1 MRSENPRPCFG
12 REHGRNKGEFNSLAR
27 RSGLILPMSLTLLQP
42 CEASFPGPSARGC
55 CDNRCHVRQAGIRHA
70 VVFWFHRRSCPTG
83 LTGPAPRAGMTAP
96 RTLRWIWRWSLRC
109 VWCGIAWGAACI
121 AVRIVGAAPR
131 AGWHCRRGLTGYR
144 LPRSIV
150 RLNIRRQ
157 RQRPGIVSTGEFD
170 QRLHP
175 GFHRWMRR
183 EQVGKA
189 LAWVVDAQF
198 HHRGGGAGKFAAVFD
213 LAQRRDHGV
222 GILGQFDRSGVGKQL
237 ARPRQRQPDHLRQQP
252 RQPDQRRR
260 DNDDDNRAAAGSP
273 VVAVRRRR
281 R

>member
-55 CDNRCHVRQAGIRHA
+55 CDNCCHVRQVVSGMLWCFGSIAYRAKRGLAGR
-70 VVFWFHRRSCPTG
+70 
-83 LTGPAPRAGMTAP
+83 APRAGMTTP
-96 RTLRWIWRWSLRC
+96 RTWRWSLRR
-109 VWCGIAWGAACI
+109 VLCGIAWCAACI

-131 AGWHCRRGLTGYR
+131 AGWHWRRGLTGYR

-175 GFHRWMRR
+175 GIH
-183 EQVGKA
+183 
-189 LAWVVDAQF
+189 
-198 HHRGGGAGKFAAVFD
+198 
-213 LAQRRDHGV
+213 
-222 GILGQFDRSGVGKQL
+222 
-237 ARPRQRQPDHLRQQP
+237 
-252 RQPDQRRR
+252 
-260 DNDDDNRAAAGSP
+260 
-273 VVAVRRRR
+273 
-281 R
+281 